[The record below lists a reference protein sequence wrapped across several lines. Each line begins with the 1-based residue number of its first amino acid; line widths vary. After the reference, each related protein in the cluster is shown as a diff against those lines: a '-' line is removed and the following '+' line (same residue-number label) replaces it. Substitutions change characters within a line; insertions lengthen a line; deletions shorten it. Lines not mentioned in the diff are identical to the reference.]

1 MATYLFQPMIGP
13 ENNMESTKLG
23 DSLLENIVKF
33 SNSARQKVRKFA
45 GMSIA
50 DSS

>member
-23 DSLLENIVKF
+23 DSLLENIV
-33 SNSARQKVRKFA
+33 NSQTARDKRYENLQ
-45 GMSIA
+45 G
-50 DSS
+50 